1 MATNSALWTS
11 TKQTEMYR
19 FFAVAFNA
27 APGTTYMDQLYEAV
41 TSGMS
46 TEAIVEVFTTKSQF
60 TDVYP
65 RFMSN
70 KDFATKL
77 INNVVGTSAS
87 DAAKAKAVADVEAAI
102 NSGYS
107 RGKVIFQIFT
117 NLASKTADDADWAGT
132 SKQMANQVEVSKY
145 YTETLLQGGEN
156 MATLKKVI
164 AGVTKDTVVNSATAL
179 QAVVDVAV
187 PTPGQA
193 LQLTAGVDNL
203 VGGGGADIVSG
214 TDTGLA
220 TSTTFTTSDAVDGG
234 LGSDTLALTIS
245 NGTAQTY
252 LPTRISNV
260 ENLAVTSTAA
270 GVNHTFNLVSTSG
283 VNHVNSTAS
292 VGDVTFQS
300 APGGTKLSVV
310 STSGNVTATIRSTS
324 LTGTADNAVIELSGA
339 TGIVSFQGS
348 SPTSGDFETVSVSS
362 SGAAST
368 LPLNS
373 VLGGAGVK
381 AMTITGDAAL
391 NLSAVALPTTL
402 LTIDASAKTAGGVA
416 LTATGLNASIT
427 GGAGADTL
435 AGGAGNDLINGGA
448 GNDSITAG
456 AGADTVNAGA
466 GNDTVVYSGADTKLD
481 VIDGGEGTDTLSV
494 GSGGVG
500 YTTSSTTGALLVNYG
515 EKITGFETL
524 SATATVVQNMNA
536 LAGSSIA
543 TLRVGAAN
551 ASLTAYN
558 AGAITA
564 VSAPN
569 TGTVAV
575 GLKTDGTADALAVSV
590 GPVITG
596 GVGGAGAS
604 LTLNAT
610 QVETMTVSSSKGTT
624 ANALTLG
631 STLLGDG
638 VLVADDVATATS
650 LTTMT
655 LSGAGDITVTG
666 SGVEKSLKTVD
677 ASSLTG
683 DFGFSGSGSTAAMT
697 VKGGTGANTI
707 TTGTGNDSV
716 DVSGTTDGSKAN
728 TITLGT
734 GNDTAIGSAFN
745 DTLVGGTGND
755 SLTGGAGNDSLDG
768 GTGNDYLD
776 GGDGN
781 DTLVGN
787 AGADTLMGGAG
798 NDTMTIT
805 SLTTGDMIDGG
816 TGTDTL
822 SIGSSITEDSAPLI
836 VGVESIYGTSS
847 TAPLIIDSSS
857 SGTTAADYLTVNFA
871 GVTGATS
878 MRLRLT
884 DGAGVDYIELANLAS
899 PPTIT
904 LDDTGSNTYVL
915 KASGT
920 GAFKSTLNAVATG
933 TNAVTN
939 TADATFS
946 GFSSV
951 ALTAALLDTA
961 SVAQVSTLGTMRLS
975 SVSGLTLA
983 TSGTR
988 SSLSGS
994 TDFSTLA
1001 ITGTSLGTIS
1011 ESAGAYAK
1019 VSYGAISAG
1028 DGVTSI
1034 AISGGT
1040 GSDVT
1045 TGAITASGSLID
1057 TVSITSGE
1065 SSTTNSFGTIDAN
1078 TGTIASLTQTVG
1090 FAAAAHTSTVSAA
1103 AITKAAVTY
1112 GTGSTSVLTFGD
1124 ATDAMV
1130 LSSLTLAGRPFSASV
1145 NLIGT
1150 SAVVSAAGIEGTS
1163 AVTITS
1169 TLTGA
1174 LTATGGPGADDI
1186 SGGAGNDSLSGGAG
1200 IDTLRPGAGA
1210 DTVDGGAGADII
1222 TLTTDGASDTI
1233 RLGTTASSADTI
1245 SGFLVGATNGD
1256 ILRFASGTSGGV
1268 AHGTSAAV
1276 TGDIATHSVAGN
1288 LAATAGVFAYRIA
1301 TNTASSSV
1309 ADLLSAI
1316 GGTIT
1321 AANAADVLY
1330 FLVDNGTDTFVYR
1343 GAASGITANTAITAD
1358 EIALVATL
1366 TGVAD
1371 ATAVVFNNIGFSG

>member
-1 MATNSALWTS
+1 MATNPALWTS
-11 TKQTEMYR
+11 TAQTEMYR

-27 APGTTYMDQLYEAV
+27 APGTTYMDQLYDAV

-46 TEAIVEVFTTKSQF
+46 TEQIVEVFTSKSQF
-60 TDVYP
+60 TNVYP

-77 INNVVGTSAS
+77 VNNVVGSSAT
-87 DAAKAKAVADVEAAI
+87 DAAKATAVADIEAALA
-102 NSGYS
+102 SGYS
-107 RGKVIFQIFT
+107 RGKVVYQIFT
-117 NLASKTADDADWAGT
+117 NLANKTADDATWAGT
-132 SKQMANQVEVSKY
+132 AKQMANQVEVSKY
-145 YTETLLQGGEN
+145 YTQTLLQGSEDL
-156 MATLKKVI
+156 ATLQKVI
-164 AGVTKDTVVNSATAL
+164 AGVTKDTAVGTTAAL
-179 QAVVDVAV
+179 QSIIDAAV
-187 PTPGQA
+187 PTPGQTFT
-193 LQLTAGVDNL
+193 LTAGVDAVVGAGGNDL
-203 VGGGGADIVSG
+203 ISGNDTGTPGTTTFATSDGIDGGG
-214 TDTGLA
+214 
-220 TSTTFTTSDAVDGG
+220 
-234 LGSDTLALTIS
+234 GSDTLALVVS
-245 NGTAQTY
+245 NATAQAY

-260 ENLAVTSTAA
+260 ENIAVTNTS
-270 GVNHTFNLVSTSG
+270 GVAHSMDLVSTSG

-292 VGDVTFQS
+292 SAALTFS
-300 APGGTKLSVV
+300 NAPGGTKLSVV
-310 STSGNVTATIRSTS
+310 SSSGNVTATVRSS
-324 LTGTADNAVIELSGA
+324 ALTGTADNAVIELSGA
-339 TGIVSFQGS
+339 SGIISFQGS
-348 SPTSGDFETVSVSS
+348 APTSGDFETVSISS

-368 LPLNS
+368 PAAGS

-381 AMTITGDAAL
+381 SMTITGDAAL
-391 NLSAVALPTTL
+391 NLSAVTLPTTL
-402 LTIDASAKTAGGVA
+402 LTIDASAKTAGGVNVA
-416 LTATGLNASIT
+416 ATGANATLT
-427 GGAGADTL
+427 GGAGNDTL
-435 AGGAGNDLINGGA
+435 TGASGNDLINGGA
-448 GNDSITAG
+448 GSDSIVAG

-466 GNDTVVYSGADTKLD
+466 GNDTVVYSGADTKVD
-481 VIDGGEGTDTLSV
+481 VLDGGDGTDTLSV
-494 GSGGVG
+494 GAGGVG
-500 YTTSSTTGALLVNYG
+500 YTTSATGALLVNYG

-524 SATATVVQNMNA
+524 SATATVAQNMNA
-536 LAGSSIA
+536 LAGNSIA
-543 TLRVGAAN
+543 TLRVGAAG

-558 AGAITA
+558 AGAVTA

-596 GVGGAGAS
+596 GVGGAGAT

-610 QVETMTVSSSKGTT
+610 QVETLAVSSSKGTT
-624 ANALTLG
+624 ANGLTLG

-655 LSGAGDITVTG
+655 LSGAGDIAVTG
-666 SGVEKSLKTVD
+666 SGVDKSLKTVD
-677 ASSLTG
+677 ASALTG
-683 DFGFSGSGSTAAMT
+683 DFTLSGTGSTAAMT

-716 DVSGTTDGSKAN
+716 DVSGTTDGSKTN
-728 TITLGT
+728 TLTLGN
-734 GNDTAIGSAFN
+734 GNDTATGSGYS
-745 DTLVGGTGND
+745 DTITGGTGND

-781 DTLVGN
+781 DVLVAN
-787 AGADTLMGGAG
+787 AGADTVMGGAG
-798 NDTMTIT
+798 NDTITIT
-805 SLTTGDMIDGG
+805 SLSTGDVIDGG

-822 SIGSSITEDSAPLI
+822 SIGSSITEDSAPSI

-847 TAPLIIDSSS
+847 TAPVIIDSSS
-857 SGTTAADYLTVNFA
+857 AGTSATDYLTVNFA
-871 GVTGATS
+871 GVSGATS

-920 GAFKSTLNAVATG
+920 GAFKATLNAVATG
-933 TNAVTN
+933 TNGVTN

-951 ALTAALLDTA
+951 ALTSALLSST
-961 SVAQVSTLGTMRLS
+961 SSAQQSTMGTMRLS
-975 SVSGLTLA
+975 SVAGLTLA
-983 TSGTR
+983 TSGTI

-994 TDFSTLA
+994 TDFATGA
-1001 ITGTSLGTIS
+1001 ITGTSLATIT

-1019 VSYGAISAG
+1019 VNYGAITAG

-1034 AISGGT
+1034 AITGGT

-1045 TGAITASGSLID
+1045 TGSITASGSLID

-1078 TGTIASLTQTVG
+1078 TGTIASVAHTVG

-1103 AITKAAVTY
+1103 AITKATVSY
-1112 GTGSTSVLTFGD
+1112 GTGSTSSLTFGD
-1124 ATDAMV
+1124 GTDGMV
-1130 LSSLTLAGRPFSASV
+1130 LSSLSLSGRPTTATV
-1145 NLIGT
+1145 NLVGT
-1150 SAVVSAAGIEGTS
+1150 SAVVTAAGIEGTS

-1174 LTATGGPGADDI
+1174 LSATGGPGADNI
-1186 SGGAGNDSLSGGAG
+1186 SGGAGNDSLSGGG
-1200 IDTLRPGAGA
+1200 GGDTLAPGAGA
-1210 DTVDGGAGADII
+1210 DTVDGGAGTDTI
-1222 TLTTDGASDTI
+1222 TLTVDGASDVI
-1233 RLGTTASSADTI
+1233 RLATAASSRDTI
-1245 SGFLVGATNGD
+1245 SDFLVGATNGD
-1256 ILRFASGTSGGV
+1256 ILRFASGTSNAV
-1268 AHGTSAAV
+1268 AHGTTAAV
-1276 TGDIATHSVAGN
+1276 TGDIATAAAGSIT
-1288 LAATAGVFAYRIA
+1288 AAAGVFVYRIGA
-1301 TNTASSSV
+1301 NITGAASTDGTS
-1309 ADLLSAI
+1309 LLAAV

-1321 AANAADVLY
+1321 AASASDVLY
-1330 FLVDNGTDTFVYR
+1330 FLVDDGASTYVYR
-1343 GAASGITANTAITAD
+1343 GAASGVTANTAITAD